1 MGSYNGVV
9 RLGVALG
16 VIALA
21 SVAYAGGDADAVMR
35 ATPTCDKARAHCFEI
50 QLHIVDDHGFVAAPE
65 WLAAQ
70 IAGANRHFAALDV
83 GFQLAG
89 VDTLPASFD
98 HVESRSQRDALAAQK
113 LGGKVIHVFV
123 VGQLDDVDED
133 GAIAYGVTWHRRN
146 DERKYVIVSAAAL
159 KRTLAHELGHFFGL
173 PHSTYAISIMNKA
186 DRSDPPIEQRTFAD
200 EEIAAMRPKLA
211 QLLRDKVIADVA
223 PR

>member
-1 MGSYNGVV
+1 MLGVV
-9 RLGVALG
+9 V
-16 VIALA
+16 LA
-21 SVAYAGGDADAVMR
+21 SVASAAGDGEAVMH
-35 ATPTCDKARAHCFEI
+35 AAPTCDKGRAHCFEI
-50 QLHIVDDHGFVAAPE
+50 QLHVVDLTAPPSGGAAADRGFVATPE
-65 WLAAQ
+65 WIAAQ
-70 IAGANRHFAALDV
+70 VAGANRHFAALDV

-98 HVESRSQRDALAAQK
+98 HVESRGQRDALAAQK

-123 VGQLDDVDED
+123 VGQLDDVDEE

-146 DERKYVIVSAAAL
+146 DDRKYVIVSAAAL
-159 KRTLAHELGHFFGL
+159 ERTLAHELGHFFGL
-173 PHSTYAISIMNKA
+173 PHSTYAISIMNKS

-211 QLLRDKVIADVA
+211 QLLHDKVIADVA